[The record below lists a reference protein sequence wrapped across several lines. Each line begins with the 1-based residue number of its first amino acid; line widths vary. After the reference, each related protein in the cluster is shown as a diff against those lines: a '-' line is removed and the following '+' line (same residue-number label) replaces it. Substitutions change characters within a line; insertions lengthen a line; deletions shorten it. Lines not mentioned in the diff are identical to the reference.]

1 MKTKF
6 LCKTATV
13 HEHKAKLKRSKIQEV
28 EYIVERSVHM
38 KYDEFIYLSNH
49 FLEDNI
55 FIKNHK
61 SEMFVDSDGVWHV
74 MLFFAFRAD
83 RILLVNAS
91 GFNYCRYVA
100 VLENKGERVEFHS
113 DHSYRLKKTKGN
125 E

>member
-1 MKTKF
+1 MKARF
-6 LCKTATV
+6 LFKMPTV
-13 HEHKAKLKRSKIQEV
+13 HDYKAKLKRSRIDEV
-28 EYIVERSVHM
+28 EYVVDRSVHM
-38 KYDEFIYLSNH
+38 KYEDFIRLSNH
-49 FLEDNI
+49 LLEDNNYI
-55 FIKNHK
+55 IHNRNDMH
-61 SEMFVDSDGVWHV
+61 VDTQGIWHV

-100 VLENKGERVEFHS
+100 LLENKGERVEFHS